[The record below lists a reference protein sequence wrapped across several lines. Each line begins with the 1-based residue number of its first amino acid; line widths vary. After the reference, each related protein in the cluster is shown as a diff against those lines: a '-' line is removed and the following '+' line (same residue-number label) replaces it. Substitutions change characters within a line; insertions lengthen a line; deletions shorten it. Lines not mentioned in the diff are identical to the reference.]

1 MSLKN
6 ASSSQTHDNNRNA
19 YQENRMA
26 SLLSEYESHD
36 TLLFVKSTTPT
47 PGASEGILA
56 PSIDE
61 VDSNPEDLRYLRG
74 KGRYFGV
81 DDPSD
86 PSLDAEP
93 KCNNCSQRGHLKRNC
108 PHVICAYCGI
118 MDDHYTQQCPKAIK
132 CANCGE
138 EGHYRSQCPRQARRI
153 YCTECNSKNH
163 ARERCPSIWRS
174 YYLRERT
181 FHRTLHI
188 ERVFC
193 YNCGHQGHF
202 GDDCSMRRSSKVPNE
217 DGSAFSGE
225 NLPQELKAEYSRNLK
240 ESRLRFTQEFTFDR
254 RQRLAAPLGEGLV
267 GKREDIASSRR
278 NSERKKRNKPDFGAR
293 PSQGFPKPA
302 RNVSEPFKRNPPGR
316 RPQKSFRASSQ
327 GNRGGRGSSP
337 GASNSSWGD
346 FEPLRGSRAHNKP
359 SQRSSKFSQRSNKS
373 SQRSAKPSSPRNAF
387 PFKKRKK
394 GPG

>member
-1 MSLKN
+1 
-6 ASSSQTHDNNRNA
+6 
-19 YQENRMA
+19 MA

-36 TLLFVKSTTPT
+36 TLSFVKSRTPT
-47 PGASEGILA
+47 PGATDGILA

-81 DDPSD
+81 EDPSD

-108 PHVICAYCGI
+108 PHVICAYCGV

-181 FHRTLHI
+181 FCRTLHI

-202 GDDCSMRRSSKVPNE
+202 GDDCRLRRSSKVPNE

-225 NLPQELKAEYSRNLK
+225 NLPQELKAEYSHKLN
-240 ESRLRFTQEFTFDR
+240 EARLQFTQEFTFER
-254 RQRLAAPLGEGLV
+254 RQRFTTPSGEGLP
-267 GKREDIASSRR
+267 GKREGPTSSRR
-278 NSERKKRNKPDFGAR
+278 NSERKKRNNPDFGPRSFQGFSNPTRTISEQHKRNAPGRHPQKPFR
-293 PSQGFPKPA
+293 PSLQGD
-302 RNVSEPFKRNPPGR
+302 
-316 RPQKSFRASSQ
+316 
-327 GNRGGRGSSP
+327 RGGRGSSG
-337 GASNSSWGD
+337 GAPKSSWGD
-346 FEPLRGSRAHNKP
+346 FEPLRGSRAPNKP
-359 SQRSSKFSQRSNKS
+359 SQRSSKPSQRSSKPSQRSSKS
-373 SQRSAKPSSPRNAF
+373 SQRSSKPSSPRNAF
-387 PFKKRKK
+387 PFKRRKK
-394 GPG
+394 GPGG